1 MLAQERGHA
10 YGGNYA
16 SSREVQPARASMSS
30 EPAPEAA
37 IDFEA
42 SGSCPDKFLR
52 LDGRV
57 TSALGAIELT
67 QFDRAEGA
75 GHAAV
80 QAQELV
86 WAATGSLKI
95 DGGLGGGLT
104 RHARPCRLDLPRGCI
119 VAPIRMPAFLGQHD
133 SVAIVSQT

>member
-16 SSREVQPARASMSS
+16 SSREVQRACQALRASMSS

-52 LDGRV
+52 LDGHV
-57 TSALGAIELT
+57 TNASARSNWMSSGEWH
-67 QFDRAEGA
+67 R
-75 GHAAV
+75 
-80 QAQELV
+80 
-86 WAATGSLKI
+86 
-95 DGGLGGGLT
+95 
-104 RHARPCRLDLPRGCI
+104 
-119 VAPIRMPAFLGQHD
+119 
-133 SVAIVSQT
+133 